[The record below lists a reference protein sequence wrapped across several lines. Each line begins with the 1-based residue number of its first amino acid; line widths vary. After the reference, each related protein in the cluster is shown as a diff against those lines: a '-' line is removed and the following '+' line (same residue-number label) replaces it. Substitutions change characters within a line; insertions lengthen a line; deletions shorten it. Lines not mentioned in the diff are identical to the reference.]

1 METVLD
7 CCPSSEKYLVPALD
21 RGLRVLCEIG
31 REEQGV
37 GAPELARRLNMP
49 RTTVFRLLATL
60 EQLGFIERAPNGR
73 DFNLGMAVLRLGF
86 DKLASLELTQL
97 GTPLLERLRDEFN
110 YSCHLVVRDDTHV
123 VYVAK
128 AAAQSP
134 MASSVNVGTRLPA
147 HATVLGRVL
156 MADMSLPELKD
167 LYPQGALARR
177 SAFTPGS
184 VEELYQ
190 LLAQDRERGFAMQD
204 GFFESGISTIAAP
217 VRNAS
222 GAIVAAL
229 GLTIPSAQWVQPRSE
244 TLVQRV
250 RHSAD
255 QLSTLLNYRGQKA

>member
-7 CCPSSEKYLVPALD
+7 HCPSQEKYLVPALD

-31 REEQGV
+31 RQEQAI
-37 GAPELARRLNMP
+37 GAPELARRLSMP
-49 RTTVFRLLATL
+49 RTTVFRMLATL
-60 EQLGFIERAPNGR
+60 EQLGFIERAANGR
-73 DFNLGMAVLRLGF
+73 DFSLGMAVLRLGF

-97 GTPLLERLRDEFN
+97 GSPLLERLRDEFN
-110 YSCHLVVRDDTHV
+110 YSCHLVVRDETHV

-156 MADMSLPELKD
+156 MADMSLAELQA
-167 LYPQGALARR
+167 LYPQGSLTRR

-184 VEELYQ
+184 IEELHQ
-190 LLAQDRERGFAMQD
+190 LLAQDRERGYAMQD

-217 VRNAS
+217 VRQAS
-222 GAIVAAL
+222 GDIVAAL
-229 GLTIPSAQWVQPRSE
+229 GLTIPSAQWVQPRAE
-244 TLVQRV
+244 VLVQRV
-250 RHSAD
+250 RACAD
-255 QLSTLLNYRGQKA
+255 ELSSLLNYRGQK